1 MKGSH
6 IFLLSVFIAVVSFVA
21 GSYWEGLFYKKVP
34 FLVTDTITVTQTDS
48 VKKIINDKSIQAS
61 TGDIFKEMNELSSKK
76 KE

>member
-48 VKKIINDKSIQAS
+48 VKRIVNDKPVQAS
-61 TGDIFKEMNELSSKK
+61 TGDILKEMNELSPKHKK
-76 KE
+76 